1 MKKTRKGGLR
11 QKWPNSKVA
20 TIGFWVGK
28 GRSSREIAELLNDGT
43 LAGTIRRL
51 GYRWNLPRHGRA
63 QKMVHLS
70 VPASYRQRG
79 VINRR
84 AKHLGLT
91 PERFILDVAFRVAQD
106 DLYHAVMDGD

>member
-1 MKKTRKGGLR
+1 MKKIQKGGLR
-11 QKWPNSKVA
+11 QRWPNSKVA
-20 TIGFWVGK
+20 LIGFWVGK

-63 QKMVHLS
+63 QKHVHVS
-70 VPASYRQRG
+70 VPMAYIQRG

-84 AKHLGLT
+84 AKRLGLE
-91 PERFILDVAFRVAQD
+91 PEAFIRNVAFRVAQD